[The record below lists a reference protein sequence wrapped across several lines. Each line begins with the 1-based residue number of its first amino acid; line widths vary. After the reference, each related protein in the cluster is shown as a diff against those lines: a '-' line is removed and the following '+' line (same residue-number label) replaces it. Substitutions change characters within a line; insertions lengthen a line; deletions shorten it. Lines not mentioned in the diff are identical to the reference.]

1 VRRGTDRL
9 DSGGLGSRIGADRR
23 SAGAARLGGGNQ
35 RANEDPLRTIA
46 VINRK
51 GGCGKTTTTV
61 SLAAALGEAGRR
73 TLILDLDPQGSAS
86 SWLASGPTDRRE
98 LFDTFLGT
106 RSLADLAIPTRA
118 PGVDIVPS
126 SSWLVTAERSLQVD
140 LALGTIRAMERLPA
154 AWDFVLVDCPPTLGY
169 LASAA
174 LCGCREA
181 ILPLQPHG
189 LDASGIEPV
198 LEEIARV
205 RQQLNPAL
213 VLTGIV
219 VGRVSR
225 TNHAR
230 DVVAWLRATHD
241 GYVFETTIRDSIRVP
256 EAAMAGLPVTAFA
269 PDTAIAADI
278 RAVAAE
284 LISRD
289 PDAGAGAPIESD
301 RGAGWR
307 GVMSRLVGSRT

>member
-1 VRRGTDRL
+1 M
-9 DSGGLGSRIGADRR
+9 
-23 SAGAARLGGGNQ
+23 
-35 RANEDPLRTIA
+35 RTIA

-51 GGCGKTTTTV
+51 GGCGKTTATV
-61 SLAAALGEAGRR
+61 SLAAALSELGRR

-86 SWLASGPTDRRE
+86 SWLGIGPTDRRE
-98 LFDTFLGT
+98 LFDAFLGT
-106 RSLADLAIPTRA
+106 AGLADLAMPTRA
-118 PGVDIVPS
+118 PGVDMVLS

-140 LALGTIRAMERLPA
+140 LALGAIRAMQGLPRS
-154 AWDFVLVDCPPTLGY
+154 WDYVLVDCPPTLGY

-181 ILPLQPHG
+181 IVPLQPHG
-189 LDASGIEPV
+189 LDASGVDPV

-205 RQQLNPAL
+205 RHQLNPAL
-213 VLTGIV
+213 VLTGMV

-230 DVVAWLRATHD
+230 DVVARLRSTHGGD
-241 GYVFETTIRDSIRVP
+241 VFGPTIRDSIRVP

-269 PDTAIAADI
+269 PDAAVARDI

-284 LISRD
+284 LVRRD
-289 PDAGAGAPIESD
+289 PDEATVDPTEARRA
-301 RGAGWR
+301 AGWR
-307 GVMSRLVGSRT
+307 GVVDRLVGSRS